1 MGWNEA
7 QNSDQ
12 QDQQNQQEKGEPPMP
27 AWFEKLT
34 NANGSGVIKFWI
46 IALAVIWFLSGIIIV
61 APAEQVIVK
70 RFGAY
75 ATTYEPG
82 VHWVARGIEQT
93 QRVNVRQ
100 VYHFNYKD
108 LMLTKDENI
117 VSVELAVQYQTGDA
131 KAFLFNLKSPVI
143 SLQQAT
149 ASALRQ
155 VIGHTTLDETLTTG
169 REKVRQQVQDAL
181 VEIMAMYQAGIFITD
196 VALQPAKPPEEVTVA
211 FDDAIKARED
221 EQRYINEARA
231 YAMKV
236 QPVAEGKAARMVR
249 VADAYRQKVV
259 LDATANTADF
269 LAILPEYTRSPEVT
283 KDRLYLDAMEEVLA
297 KTSKIYVDVKG
308 GNNMLYLPLDKIV
321 ANQNSGVRKAPM
333 KEMDSP
339 IEPMNSLNDLPQFD
353 TSNTTEIVGR
363 QGYSNN

>member
-1 MGWNEA
+1 MGWNEEDNA
-7 QNSDQ
+7 HEQESPNASQENPVSQWFDKLFNSGGQ
-12 QDQQNQQEKGEPPMP
+12 G
-27 AWFEKLT
+27 AGKLWV
-34 NANGSGVIKFWI
+34 SI
-46 IALAVIWFLSGIIIV
+46 LAAIWFVSGIIIV

-75 ATTYEPG
+75 ATTYDPG
-82 VHWVARGIEQT
+82 VHWVARGIEQA
-93 QRVNVRQ
+93 QRVNVKQ
-100 VYHFNYKD
+100 VYHFNFKD

-131 KAFLFNLKSPVI
+131 KAFLFNVRNPVV

-169 REKVRQQVQDAL
+169 RERVRQQVQEAL
-181 VEIMAMYQAGIFITD
+181 VEIMNLYQAGIFITD

-249 VADAYRQKVV
+249 AADAYRQKVV

-269 LAILPEYTRSPEVT
+269 LALLPEYTRSPEVT
-283 KDRLYLDAMEEVLA
+283 KDRLYLDAMEEVLT

-308 GNNMLYLPLDKIV
+308 GNNMLYLPLDKIL
-321 ANQNSGVRKAPM
+321 AHQQKPLAPSRQPDTVPQPM
-333 KEMDSP
+333 ESVNDLAQYDIGRTSP
-339 IEPMNSLNDLPQFD
+339 ISM
-353 TSNTTEIVGR
+353 R
-363 QGYSNN
+363 QGYASE

>member
-1 MGWNEA
+1 MGWNEED
-7 QNSDQ
+7 NSKQADSSSNSGA
-12 QDQQNQQEKGEPPMP
+12 NQAPVWLEQ
-27 AWFEKLT
+27 LL
-34 NANGSGVIKFWI
+34 GSGGQGAFKLWI
-46 IALAVIWFLSGIIIV
+46 GVIALIWFLSGIVIV

-75 ATTYEPG
+75 ANTYEPG
-82 VHWVARGIEQT
+82 VHWVARGVEQT
-93 QRVNVRQ
+93 QRVNVKQ
-100 VYHFNYKD
+100 VYHFNFKD

-131 KAFLFNLKSPVI
+131 KSFLFNVRNPVV

-181 VEIMAMYQAGIFITD
+181 VEIMDIYKAGIFITD

-221 EQRYINEARA
+221 EQRYINEAKA

-236 QPVAEGKAARMVR
+236 QPVAEGRAARLVR
-249 VADAYRQKVV
+249 AADAYRQKVV
-259 LDATANTADF
+259 LDATADTADF

-283 KDRLYLDAMEEVLA
+283 KDRLYLDTMEEVLT

-308 GNNMLYLPLDKIV
+308 GNNMLYLPLDKILAHQQKDMSPPLRQKPV
-321 ANQNSGVRKAPM
+321 TPQPM
-333 KEMDSP
+333 ESV
-339 IEPMNSLNDLPQFD
+339 SDLAQYD
-353 TSNTTEIVGR
+353 INTTSQMTSR
-363 QGYSNN
+363 QGYSNE